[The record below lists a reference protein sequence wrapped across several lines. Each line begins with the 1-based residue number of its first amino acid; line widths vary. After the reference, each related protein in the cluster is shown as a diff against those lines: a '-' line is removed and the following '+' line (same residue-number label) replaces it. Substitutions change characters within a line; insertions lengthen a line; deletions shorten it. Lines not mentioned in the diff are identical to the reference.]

1 MKKLYKLFSIGK
13 VAIYVAFLATLAACN
28 HANKQQGETEETAET
43 AEATLSEITLTARQ
57 MQTVGISVG
66 PMERRQI
73 GSVVKANG
81 QLNLDAESRAEVS
94 PLTGGVVRSV
104 TVREGTRVGAG
115 QVVAYIENTDIVE
128 LQKNYLT
135 AHAEALAAQEE
146 LSRQQLLTDQG
157 AGVKKTLQQAASSH
171 RVAKAQEAGLAQQLR
186 QLGISTAAVLG
197 GKMTTRIPVKAPLS
211 GTVGQLK
218 VSVGSYVD
226 MQTSLMT
233 IVNNDRLHC
242 DLRVFE
248 KDIPLLREG
257 QAVTMQLTNN
267 RSVSIEGRIED
278 INSAFDDDSRAVK
291 VHVVFTR
298 KPQAKLMPG
307 MFVTGTIAVGEHAT
321 DALPDEAIV
330 SMEGKKFV
338 FMQTGATAEGTQFRP
353 VEVTTGDSALGYTE
367 VTPLQELKPDT
378 KFAVKNAFYIS
389 SMLEGGDDED

>member
-197 GKMTTRIPVKAPLS
+197 GKT
-211 GTVGQLK
+211 
-218 VSVGSYVD
+218 
-226 MQTSLMT
+226 
-233 IVNNDRLHC
+233 
-242 DLRVFE
+242 
-248 KDIPLLREG
+248 
-257 QAVTMQLTNN
+257 
-267 RSVSIEGRIED
+267 
-278 INSAFDDDSRAVK
+278 
-291 VHVVFTR
+291 
-298 KPQAKLMPG
+298 
-307 MFVTGTIAVGEHAT
+307 
-321 DALPDEAIV
+321 
-330 SMEGKKFV
+330 
-338 FMQTGATAEGTQFRP
+338 
-353 VEVTTGDSALGYTE
+353 
-367 VTPLQELKPDT
+367 
-378 KFAVKNAFYIS
+378 
-389 SMLEGGDDED
+389 